1 VSNGSVKPEAREP
14 AAPKLRLDRFDAEF
28 SSRTTPGEWERI
40 LSVRD
45 HPRYLDG
52 VALYNEIVPAVFAGN
67 FVLSKAV
74 TQISRFQTIVLTLH
88 LHDTADAA
96 DPTTGLTLSRL
107 QRLCKAHKLAS
118 PGSVTAFLGV
128 LLVAGYLR
136 RQRSDRDRRVIH
148 LEPTEKF
155 IAIVETWNRAIARS
169 LDAIEPEM
177 RLTEAHSAHA
187 RFGWDMRERGAQFLL
202 AGWKPLEPFPEAM
215 HFVAGDGGWMML
227 CHCVAEILRRG
238 ERREIVPVAV
248 DLTAFGR
255 RFGVSRSHLRRML
268 ESAYQKG
275 LLVEPPRNGRH
286 VLMSER
292 LLASCLSAQAFEL
305 GTYRACAHAVQ
316 RTLVAKTA

>member
-1 VSNGSVKPEAREP
+1 MAGT
-14 AAPKLRLDRFDAEF
+14 LRLNRFDAEF
-28 SSRTTPGEWERI
+28 SARTTHAEWRRI

-52 VALYNEIVPAVFAGN
+52 VTLYDAIVPDLFADN
-67 FVLSKAV
+67 FVLNKAV
-74 TQISRFQTIVLTLH
+74 TEIGRFQTIVFTLH

-107 QRLCKAHKLAS
+107 QRLCTAYKLAS

-128 LLVAGYLR
+128 MLVAGFLR
-136 RQRSDRDRRVIH
+136 RQRSDRDKRVIH

-155 IAIVETWNRAIARS
+155 IAIVESWNRAIVTS

-177 RLTEAHSAHA
+177 RLAEAHAGHP

-215 HFVAGDGGWMML
+215 HFVACDGGWMLL
-227 CHCVAEILRRG
+227 CHCVAEILRQG
-238 ERREIVPVAV
+238 ERREIVPVSV
-248 DLTAFGR
+248 DLAEFGR
-255 RFGVSRSHLRRML
+255 RFGVSRSHLRRVL
-268 ESAYQKG
+268 ESAHQKG
-275 LLVEPPRNGRH
+275 LLVEPHRNGRH

-292 LLASCLSAQAFEL
+292 LLASCLGAQAFEL
-305 GTYRACAHAVQ
+305 GTYRACAHAV
-316 RTLVAKTA
+316 RSALAAGVG

>member
-1 VSNGSVKPEAREP
+1 MLLLN
-14 AAPKLRLDRFDAEF
+14 RFDAAF
-28 SSRTTPGEWERI
+28 SARTTPAEWQRI

-52 VALYNEIVPAVFAGN
+52 VALYDEIVPAVFAGN

-74 TQISRFQTIVLTLH
+74 TEISRFKTIVLTLH
-88 LHDTADAA
+88 LHDTADPA

-107 QRLCKAHKLAS
+107 QRLCKAYALAS

-128 LLVAGYLR
+128 LFVAGYLR

-155 IAIVETWNRAIARS
+155 VAVVESWNRAIVRS

-177 RLTEAHSAHA
+177 RLAEAHAGHP

-202 AGWKPLEPFPEAM
+202 DGWKPLDPFPEAM
-215 HFVAGDGGWMML
+215 HFVACDGGWMLL
-227 CHCVAEILRRG
+227 CHCVAEILRQG

-248 DLTAFGR
+248 DLAEFGR
-255 RFGVSRSHLRRML
+255 RFGVSRSHLRRVL

-292 LLASCLSAQAFEL
+292 LLASCLGAQAFEL

-316 RTLVAKTA
+316 SELIARSD